1 VDLEINFKSRRDS
14 EIHPMMDGARAL
26 RASARHREGAIR
38 DFFHVSGQPTV
49 LLGRYGR
56 FGRLMKKPNVQ
67 SPGGLLM
74 SKLISAV
81 LAAAFAVAT
90 VSPVAFAQTKE
101 EKAAPSK
108 AAVDAACKDKKPGD
122 VVKVDGK
129 DVKCP
134 APKSAPK

>member
-1 VDLEINFKSRRDS
+1 
-14 EIHPMMDGARAL
+14 
-26 RASARHREGAIR
+26 
-38 DFFHVSGQPTV
+38 
-49 LLGRYGR
+49 
-56 FGRLMKKPNVQ
+56 
-67 SPGGLLM
+67 M
-74 SKLISAV
+74 SKLIGAV

-90 VSPVAFAQTKE
+90 VSPVAFAQ
-101 EKAAPSK
+101 EKKAPGST

>member
-1 VDLEINFKSRRDS
+1 MGVD
-14 EIHPMMDGARAL
+14 
-26 RASARHREGAIR
+26 RE
-38 DFFHVSGQPTV
+38 
-49 LLGRYGR
+49 
-56 FGRLMKKPNVQ
+56 FGRLMRKPNVQ

-74 SKLISAV
+74 SKLISAL

-101 EKAAPSK
+101 EKAAKSK
-108 AAVDAACKDKKPGD
+108 AALDAACKDKKPGD

-134 APKSAPK
+134 KPKSAPK

>member
-1 VDLEINFKSRRDS
+1 
-14 EIHPMMDGARAL
+14 
-26 RASARHREGAIR
+26 
-38 DFFHVSGQPTV
+38 
-49 LLGRYGR
+49 
-56 FGRLMKKPNVQ
+56 
-67 SPGGLLM
+67 M

-90 VSPVAFAQTKE
+90 VSPVAFAQEKE
-101 EKAAPSK
+101 KKAAPSK
-108 AAVDAACKDKKPGD
+108 AAALDAACKDKKPGD

>member
-1 VDLEINFKSRRDS
+1 
-14 EIHPMMDGARAL
+14 
-26 RASARHREGAIR
+26 
-38 DFFHVSGQPTV
+38 
-49 LLGRYGR
+49 
-56 FGRLMKKPNVQ
+56 
-67 SPGGLLM
+67 M
-74 SKLISAV
+74 SKLIGAV

-101 EKAAPSK
+101 EKKPAAST
-108 AAVDAACKDKKPGD
+108 AALDAACKDKKPGD